1 MRHFLPFAASL
12 LVGLSTLGGCGKK
25 DKFDEVLGEM
35 GSLKD
40 KMCACTDKACVDK
53 VQDEWKA
60 YRKSMKDKIG
70 KDTKPSESQDKK
82 GRELDDEMRKCRHK
96 FDDAA
101 GSGSAATETPPAPA
115 PAAPAPTTP

>member
-1 MRHFLPFAASL
+1 MRNFIFVASL
-12 LVGLSTLGGCGKK
+12 LVGLGGCGKK

-60 YRKSMKDKIG
+60 YRKSMKDKLG
-70 KDTKPSESQDKK
+70 KDAKPNDEQNKK
-82 GRELDDEMRKCRHK
+82 GQALDDEMRKCRHK

-101 GSGSAATETPPAPA
+101 GSGSAATETPPA
-115 PAAPAPTTP
+115 AAPAPAPATP